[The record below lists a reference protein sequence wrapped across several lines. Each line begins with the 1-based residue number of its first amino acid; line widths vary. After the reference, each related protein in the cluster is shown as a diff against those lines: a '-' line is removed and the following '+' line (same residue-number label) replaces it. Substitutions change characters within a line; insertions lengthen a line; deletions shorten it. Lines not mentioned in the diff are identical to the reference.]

1 MGHSQFDDASRERAA
16 WNAGKHVGIKRPLTQ
31 KQIWAIRF
39 FLDLEKRI
47 RDGALFDLAIDS
59 KLRGCDLVKIRIRDV
74 VAGPEIR
81 TRAIVVQQKTG
92 RPVQFEITS
101 DVRASMLGSVDGFD
115 EDEAQGEGDDGSEAA
130 FGLLAAQG
138 DALESLQFSEALLDA
153 GTAPVKRLREEG
165 RPVLRVGFERDSRR
179 DAAGACDGPVGLGV
193 IALVGEGR
201 ARRDVGAQIQQ
212 QLEDRAVA
220 GLTTGQVE
228 GDRLAVEIAL
238 EVDLGGEAAARAAEG
253 LTLLPPFAP
262 AAETW
267 ARTTVESNIWTRWA
281 VRLREARVSKNSSN
295 TPAWRSRQNLFQTL
309 FHAPNSAGSA
319 RQEMLCTVK

>member
-1 MGHSQFDDASRERAA
+1 M
-16 WNAGKHVGIKRPLTQ
+16 
-31 KQIWAIRF
+31 
-39 FLDLEKRI
+39 
-47 RDGALFDLAIDS
+47 
-59 KLRGCDLVKIRIRDV
+59 
-74 VAGPEIR
+74 
-81 TRAIVVQQKTG
+81 
-92 RPVQFEITS
+92 
-101 DVRASMLGSVDGFD
+101 DGFD
-115 EDEAQGEGDDGSEAA
+115 EDEAQGEGDDGGEAA

-138 DALESLQFSEALLDA
+138 DALEPLQFSKALLDA

-165 RPVLRVGFERDSRR
+165 RPVPRVGFERDGGR

-193 IALVGEGR
+193 IALVGDSR
-201 ARRDVGAQIQQ
+201 ARRDVGTQIQQ

-228 GDRLAVEIAL
+228 GDRPTVEVAL

-262 AAETW
+262 AAETR
-267 ARTTVESNIWTRWA
+267 ARTTVESNIWTRCA
-281 VRLREARVSKNSSN
+281 VRLSDARVSKNSSN
-295 TPAWRSRQNLFQTL
+295 TPAWRSRQNRFQTL